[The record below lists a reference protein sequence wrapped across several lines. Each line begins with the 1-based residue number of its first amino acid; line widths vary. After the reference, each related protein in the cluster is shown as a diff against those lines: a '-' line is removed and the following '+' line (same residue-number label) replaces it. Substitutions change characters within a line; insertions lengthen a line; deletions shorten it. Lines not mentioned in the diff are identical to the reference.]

1 MRLLLDEHYS
11 PEIARQLRRRG
22 HDAVSVVE
30 RPDLAG
36 LADSDLL
43 ERMASEERVILTENA
58 IDFVVLTHQL
68 AVADMDHPGVLL
80 TSPKRMPRSRATIG
94 LFVRTLDAFLTR
106 HPAKDACRNE
116 VRWLSP

>member
-1 MRLLLDEHYS
+1 VRLLLDEHYA
-11 PEIARQLRRRG
+11 PQIARQLRQRN
-22 HDAVSVVE
+22 HDVVSVVE

-58 IDFVVLTHQL
+58 IDFVVLTQQWT
-68 AVADMDHPGVLL
+68 VAGMDHAGVLL
-80 TSPKRMPRSRATIG
+80 TSPQRMPRSKATIG
-94 LFVRTLDAFLTR
+94 LFVRTLDAFLTQ